1 MVDLYMGK
9 PITTKA
15 DIWALGCLLYK
26 LCFFSLPFGEST
38 LAIQNAQWTPPPDN
52 HRYSKQ
58 LVALIRYMLEPDP
71 DRRPDVYQVSYVAFK
86 LAGKDTPVV
95 NLHHS
100 SPVEP
105 DQLAD
110 PRPVNP
116 VRPLP
121 AVNRPVNPVTM
132 ESGTTVTP
140 RQRPKASSVN
150 AVIGQIPLP
159 VNGRRTDPAPPVS
172 VKELFP
178 AHPHDPFA
186 DSQHGYF
193 NYGYAPVVSSSATVS
208 PQPASLPPSSALTP
222 VESAPCEAFNSLPDQ
237 QVHKGGMTVSNSAP
251 RLNPAAGR
259 TASLDPPTV
268 TPPDSPAE
276 FHFRHRR
283 NMSDTSAFNKYLIV
297 NID

>member
-38 LAIQNAQWTPPPDN
+38 LAIQNGQYSPPEN
-52 HRYSKQ
+52 HKYSKQ
-58 LVALIRYMLEPDP
+58 LVALMRYMLEPDP
-71 DRRPDVYQVSYVAFK
+71 DRRPDIYQVSYVAFK
-86 LAGKDTPVV
+86 LAGKETPVV

-100 SPVEP
+100 VPLEI

-110 PRPVNP
+110 PRPAN
-116 VRPLP
+116 
-121 AVNRPVNPVTM
+121 AVNAVRQTVATRAVNQVAM

-140 RQRPKASSVN
+140 RQRPKAN
-150 AVIGQIPLP
+150 ANPALGQIPLP
-159 VNGRRTDPAPPVS
+159 VNGRRVEVS

-178 AHPHDPFA
+178 ANPNDPFA
-186 DSQHGYF
+186 DQGYY
-193 NYGYAPVVSSSATVS
+193 NYGYAPVVSTSATVS
-208 PQPASLPPSSALTP
+208 PQPASLPPASALTP
-222 VESAPCEAFNSLPDQ
+222 LESAPASEAFCSLPAEQ
-237 QVHKGGMTVSNSAP
+237 AQKGGMTVSSSAP

-283 NMSDTSAFNKYLIV
+283 NVSDTSAFTK
-297 NID
+297 